1 MGAGGGKLGKQPT
14 PSAQFGDFIL
24 SLPELTPAFILRRNA
39 YRDTSLL
46 LDMFTREAGKIT
58 CVAKFTK
65 GKGSRTKG
73 MLEPFRLLDASW
85 TGRGEVFTLFHADET
100 RRYPLKGAGLIR
112 ALYANELL
120 LRGLWQHQPQPELFD
135 HYQRT
140 LTHLLD
146 PTDSLVLPLFELDV
160 LAMAGYVLNLWH
172 DDADG
177 HDILPL
183 VRYRFRPEHG
193 LYPDAGEGKGIP
205 VSGGLLIALREPEAM
220 SAEQRKELRHTLDH
234 LIQMLLKGKTLN
246 ARQLLNE

>member
-1 MGAGGGKLGKQPT
+1 M
-14 PSAQFGDFIL
+14 
-24 SLPELTPAFILRRNA
+24 ELTPAFILRRNA

-85 TGRGEVFTLFHADET
+85 QGRGEVFTLFHADET
-100 RRYPLKGAGLIR
+100 RRYPLKGSGLIR
-112 ALYANELL
+112 AMYANELL
-120 LRGLWQHQPQPELFD
+120 LRALWQHQPQVELFD

-140 LTHLLD
+140 LTRLLD
-146 PTDSLVLPLFELDV
+146 PADMLALPLFELDV
-160 LAMAGYVLNLWH
+160 LETAGYVLSLWH

-177 HDILPL
+177 HDIQASM
-183 VRYRFRPEHG
+183 RYRFRPDHG
-193 LYPDAGEGKGIP
+193 LFPEAGEGKGVP
-205 VSGGLLIALREPEAM
+205 VSGSLLIALRDPDTM
-220 SAEQRKELRHTLDH
+220 KVEQRLELRRTLDY